1 MHSTSKAVAVVDLYG
16 TPRLLTPD
24 DSASFRRIVRGPKL
38 MGGVLIFTFL
48 GGFLAWG
55 ALAPLAGGAVA
66 AGVISPDG
74 SRRVVQHLEGGII
87 ASLEVKDGD
96 RVAAGQTLVRLESV
110 QADTAMRGQLHRY
123 RTLMAMRARLIA
135 EQEGRAEIEFPPELM
150 ATGTSDELKSVL
162 DGQRTMFETR
172 RTSDRRQRDILKR
185 RIEQSQHQIKAL
197 EAQAASTSQQL
208 ELIAEELK
216 GKRYLLQK
224 ELIRKSEVLSLERA
238 RAEIEG
244 RRGEYL
250 GMISRAE
257 QQIGET
263 EVQLLA
269 LDAERQ
275 DEVSEQMDKVRVEL
289 ADVTEKLQLTRDT
302 LARTTIVAPIN
313 GTVVNLRFKTL
324 GGVIKAGDP
333 ILDIVPIEE
342 TLLIEARIS
351 PVDVDVVHP
360 GLPAQVHLTAFSRW
374 ELPRIDGFVKSVS
387 ADAMVDQTTGQTYYL
402 AKVEVD
408 PSELE
413 QFNDLIEL
421 QAGMPAEVLIVSRER
436 TFLDYLAEP
445 FRNVMRRSFRET

>member
-1 MHSTSKAVAVVDLYG
+1 M
-16 TPRLLTPD
+16 R
-24 DSASFRRIVRGPKL
+24 
-38 MGGVLIFTFL
+38 
-48 GGFLAWG
+48 
-55 ALAPLAGGAVA
+55 LAGGAVA

-96 RVAAGQTLVRLESV
+96 RVAAGQTLVRIESV

-123 RTLMAMRARLIA
+123 RTLLAMRARLTA
-135 EQEGRAEIEFPPELM
+135 EQEGRAEIEFPPELLV
-150 ATGTSDELKSVL
+150 TGTSAELKTVL

-172 RTSDRRQRDILKR
+172 RTSDRRQREILRR

-269 LDAERQ
+269 LDAARQ

-289 ADVTEKLQLTRDT
+289 ADVTEKLQLTRDV
-302 LARTTIVAPIN
+302 LARTTIAAPIS

-374 ELPRIDGFVKSVS
+374 ELPRIDGLVKSVS

-402 AKVEVD
+402 AKVEVN

-413 QFNDLIEL
+413 QFKRPDRTAGGHAGGGPDRVPGADLLGLSGRTIPKRNAERIPGDLTRRDARTRGVNLCDNLWACPDGSGPIATGYGDGEAQVKRRMLPNCLRL
-421 QAGMPAEVLIVSRER
+421 Q
-436 TFLDYLAEP
+436 
-445 FRNVMRRSFRET
+445 